1 MRWSHMVTA
10 EENCFQ
16 KSFKAIKTG
25 RISNVIWQ
33 LGRASVVKSLTAIRR
48 QRGTVRRF
56 RLADS

>member
-1 MRWSHMVTA
+1 MVTA

-25 RISNVIWQ
+25 RISKVIWQ